1 MSMKKSSD
9 TIGNRTRDLPACS
22 IIPQPT
28 APPPAPEQ
36 DDSRAKVAAI
46 FRLDGD
52 KEWTVGSKYV
62 NCGANIDRKHALIIC
77 MTRFKSVFINMA
89 KMRNC

>member
-9 TIGNRTRDLPACS
+9 IGNRTRDLPACS

-28 APPPAPEQ
+28 APPRAPEQ
-36 DDSRAKVAAI
+36 DDSRAKVSV

-62 NCGANIDRKHALIIC
+62 NYGANIDRKHAHIIC

-89 KMRNC
+89 KLRNC